1 MKLVTLRNCSFFV
14 YNDGI
19 KMTALKRF
27 HFFWQK
33 KLKYLWVE
41 QNAAWYCFKLIWER
55 NEGLDET
62 RLAMSWSWE
71 MGTWTFIIF
80 FFLLLYPFMKFLHN
94 KHFKQK
100 EKWFS
105 YKN

>member
-41 QNAAWYCFKLIWER
+41 QNAA
-55 NEGLDET
+55 
-62 RLAMSWSWE
+62 
-71 MGTWTFIIF
+71 
-80 FFLLLYPFMKFLHN
+80 
-94 KHFKQK
+94 
-100 EKWFS
+100 
-105 YKN
+105 